1 MRRRFKTRRRN
12 KQRKIIIISVCCLL
26 LIMTVGYAAM
36 QTNLSINAKGNI
48 LQNTIDITDNI
59 VDSGDGLYI
68 DTYETEGTRYVYKG
82 ANPNNFIEF
91 NNELWRIISK
101 EADGTY
107 KIIRNDSIGE
117 YSFDTSASCPVAYNN
132 VKKEGNTT
140 IIDNIIYLVPEKG
153 DGCNNWSLPTT
164 LNSYLNEEYYNTLI
178 SNAKK
183 QIINHNFGVGAIN
196 SNNNDLLTQIE
207 NENSVL
213 WEGNIGLI
221 SVSDYLRANTNTIE
235 CESFML
241 NNSNN
246 DVCKTTNWIYNIVL
260 SNNIPWT
267 ITPVKGSSILVFSIS
282 SIGISTSHV
291 YNILSAS
298 QVIPVLYLS
307 SDIKI
312 VSGTG
317 TEADAYQIEL

>member
-107 KIIRNDSIGE
+107 KIIRNDVLEDRYWDS
-117 YSFDTSASCPVAYNN
+117 SFSCPIAYNGIKRHN
-132 VKKEGNTT
+132 NTT
-140 IIDNIIYLVPEKG
+140 VINNIIYLAPDPG
-153 DGCNNWSLPTT
+153 LPTGCNIWTRPST
-164 LNSYLNEEYYNTLI
+164 LNTYLNEEYYNTFSEI
-178 SNAKK
+178 TKN
-183 QIINHNFGVGAIN
+183 QITQGIFNIGGIIDT
-196 SNNNDLLTQIE
+196 SNDLTVQIE
-207 NENSVL
+207 EESEVQ
-213 WEGNIGLI
+213 WSGKIGLI
-221 SVSDYLRANTNTIE
+221 SASEYVRANSNMIE
-235 CESFML
+235 CGTISL
-241 NNSNN
+241 NNSNSI
-246 DVCKTTNWIYNIVL
+246 CLTTNWMYLND
-260 SNNIPWT
+260 NWWT
-267 ITPVKGSSILVFSIS
+267 ISTET
-282 SIGISTSHV
+282 STS
-291 YNILSAS
+291 
-298 QVIPVLYLS
+298 IPYVSYIDNGSVFRVLPYSGSYYTDVAPRPVVYLS

-312 VSGTG
+312 VSGAG
-317 TEADAYQIEL
+317 TETDAYQIEL